1 MIKHKQNNIN
11 TNITQRAQKIYLQ
24 GLNFD
29 RSLIKGIND
38 KLSNSASHIWTSK
51 HITKLILLIQ
61 LIKFRTT

>member
-38 KLSNSASHIWTSK
+38 KLSNSASDIWTSK
-51 HITKLILLIQ
+51 HITELILLIQ
-61 LIKFRTT
+61 LIKFN